1 VTPGNPSG
9 RAAIDRSARDA
20 AAELLEKFRSGAAT
34 NDELE
39 DGWPTSATDVALDQ
53 IAHHLWGTYDD
64 LKEHR
69 LGPALPDR
77 ERNELYARTTLF
89 LRSSL
94 RYEWPLLRRMGLRSI
109 VVAVL
114 TLGLVRFAHPFG
126 RRRFRGH
133 GDISVWPFLDES
145 GLQRA
150 RFELH
155 G

>member
-1 VTPGNPSG
+1 MTSG
-9 RAAIDRSARDA
+9 HSSGVEAIDRSARDA
-20 AAELLEKFRSGAAT
+20 AAELLERFRSGAAT

-64 LKEHR
+64 MKEYR
-69 LGPALPDR
+69 LDPALLDR
-77 ERNELYARTTLF
+77 ERSELYARTTLF
-89 LRSSL
+89 LQSSL
-94 RYEWPLLRRMGLRSI
+94 PYEWPLLRRVDLRSI

-114 TLGLVRFAHPFG
+114 ARGLVRFAHLFG

-133 GDISVWPFLDES
+133 GDISVWPFVDES

-150 RFELH
+150 RLEVH

>member
-1 VTPGNPSG
+1 
-9 RAAIDRSARDA
+9 
-20 AAELLEKFRSGAAT
+20 LEKFRSGAAT

-69 LGPALPDR
+69 LDPALLDR

-89 LRSSL
+89 LQSSL
-94 RYEWPLLRRMGLRSI
+94 PYEWPLLRGMDLRSI

-126 RRRFRGH
+126 RRRFRAH
-133 GDISVWPFLDES
+133 GDISVWPFIDNS
-145 GLQRA
+145 GFQRA
-150 RFELH
+150 RLELT
-155 G
+155 GDVLED